1 MPRLGTID
9 LISVDY
15 RSRVASLVR
24 ALIPAVTGGA
34 FVLLCSVVHGA
45 DLKDAIIVAP
55 ANERQAA
62 RMLSEEIEKRTRIRL
77 PVRNER
83 AGSAPAIVLGLAA
96 EIPQNLLNQLVP
108 AAPGADGYRVQSVG
122 NTIVVVGNDAR
133 GTLFGAGWLLRQLRM
148 ERDVVESPDGLK
160 IATAPKYPLRGHQL
174 GYRPKTNSYDGWS
187 VPVWEQYIRD
197 LAVFGTN
204 AIELIPPRSDDAPDS
219 PHFPLPPMKMMIE
232 MSRIA
237 SEYGLDVWIW
247 YPAMDADYSDPATVA
262 FALKEWGDV
271 FRRLPRIDAVF
282 VPGGDPG
289 HTQPKHLMALL
300 EKQTANLHRYH
311 PKAQMWM
318 SPQSFNR
325 EWMDEFLGIMK
336 TEPAWLSG
344 VVFGPQIRMSLPD
357 LRAAVPKRYPI
368 RHYPDITHS
377 RQSQYPVPDWD
388 VAYAATE
395 AREVIN
401 PRPVDEA
408 KIFRLLAPYTVGS
421 ITYSEGCND
430 DVNKI
435 VWSSLGWN
443 PDASLIDILRDY
455 SRYFIG
461 YQYADTFA
469 QGLLALER
477 NWRGPLATNAAVET
491 TRQQFEQMDRA
502 AAPSVHANWRFQQG
516 LYRAYYDAYIRAR
529 LIYETGVE
537 RQAMAELRNARALG
551 SLPAM
556 NRAEQILDR
565 SADHP
570 AAELRSRVFE
580 LAEAL
585 FQSIR
590 MQLSVPRYQA
600 ISIDRG
606 ASLDTVDV
614 PLNNRGWLA
623 QNFAA
628 IRRIAAEADRVKEL
642 DYILDWE
649 NPGPGGFYDD
659 LGDTARQPHLVRGK
673 DYADDPAFLQSPLV
687 GFSYRPALRSSWWN
701 HAEAL
706 GDAPLKI
713 HYGDLDRTAE
723 YKIRVV
729 YAGDSPNAQIR
740 LVANGSIEIHPL
752 MKKPAPVGP
761 IEFDIPKEA
770 TRNGELLLTWNRDPA
785 LGGNGRG
792 NQVSEIWLI
801 RK

>member
-1 MPRLGTID
+1 
-9 LISVDY
+9 VDGW
-15 RSRVASLVR
+15 RQNKAPEPPAHARGSLTLTR
-24 ALIPAVTGGA
+24 AVL
-34 FVLLCSVVHGA
+34 FVVFWATAAQAA
-45 DLKDAIIVAP
+45 DLKDASIVVTANAP
-55 ANERQAA
+55 NPERKAA
-62 RMLSEEIEKRTRIRL
+62 IMLSEEVERRTRIRL
-77 PVRNER
+77 PITNRRTGV
-83 AGSAPAIVLGLAA
+83 APSIVLGQSA
-96 EIPQNLLNQLVP
+96 EIPQDLANQLIP
-108 AAPGADGYRVQSVG
+108 ATPGADGFRVQSIG
-122 NTIVVVGNDAR
+122 NAIVIAGNDAR

-148 ERDVVESPDGLK
+148 ERDSVTVENLK
-160 IATAPKYPLRGHQL
+160 ISTAPKYPLRGHQL

-197 LAVFGTN
+197 LVVFGTN
-204 AIELIPPRSDDAPDS
+204 AIELIPPRSDDAADS

-237 SEYGLDVWIW
+237 DEYGLGVWIW
-247 YPAMDADYSDPATVA
+247 YPAMDKDYSDPATVE

-271 FRRLPRIDAVF
+271 FRQLPRIDAVF

-289 HTQPKHLMALL
+289 HTQPKQLMALL
-300 EKQTANLHRYH
+300 EKQTENLHRYH

-344 VVFGPQIRMSLPD
+344 IVFGPQIRMSLPE
-357 LRAAVPKRYPI
+357 LRAAIPKRYPI

-388 VAYAATE
+388 VAYAVTE

-401 PRPVDEA
+401 PRPMDEA
-408 KIFRLLAPYTVGS
+408 AIFHLLAPFTIGS

-430 DVNKI
+430 DVNKM
-435 VWSSLGWN
+435 VWSALGWN
-443 PDASLIDILRDY
+443 PDANITDVLREY

-461 YQYADTFA
+461 YQYADPFA

-477 NWRGPLATNAAVET
+477 NWRGPLATNANVDT
-491 TRQQFEQMDRA
+491 TRAQFEQMDGT
-502 AAPSVHANWRFQQG
+502 AAPGVHANWRFQQA
-516 LYRAYYDAYIRAR
+516 LYRAYYDAYVRAR
-529 LIYETGVE
+529 LVYETGLE

-551 SLPAM
+551 SLTAM

-565 SADHP
+565 TAEHP
-570 AAELRSRVFE
+570 ATELRARVFE

-585 FQSIR
+585 FQSIH

-600 ISIDRG
+600 ISTDRG
-606 ASLDTVDV
+606 ANLDTIDV
-614 PLNNRGWLA
+614 TLNNRGWLA

-628 IRRIAAEADRVKEL
+628 IRQKPEEADRLKEL
-642 DYILDWE
+642 ERIVDWE

-673 DYADDPAFLQSPLV
+673 DYADDPAFLESPLV
-687 GFSYRPALRSSWWN
+687 GFSYRPALRSSWWTD
-701 HAEAL
+701 AETL
-706 GDAPLKI
+706 GDTSLKVQ
-713 HYGDLDRTAE
+713 YRDLDRSAE

-729 YAGDSPNAQIR
+729 YGGDSPNARIR

-752 MKKPAPVGP
+752 IKKPAPVAP
-761 IEFDIPKEA
+761 VEFDIPQEA
-770 TRNGELLLTWNRDPA
+770 TRNGQLLLTWNRDPA

-792 NQVSEIWLI
+792 CQVSEIWLI

>member
-1 MPRLGTID
+1 MKPLF
-9 LISVDY
+9 LLFALC
-15 RSRVASLVR
+15 AS
-24 ALIPAVTGGA
+24 
-34 FVLLCSVVHGA
+34 GA
-45 DLKDAIIVAP
+45 DLRNAVIVVP
-55 ANERQAA
+55 ARAAGPERKAA
-62 RMLSEEIEKRTRIRL
+62 VMLAEEIEKRTRVRL
-77 PVRNER
+77 PVKDSWT
-83 AGSAPAIVLGLAA
+83 GSVPGILLGQSSELAPGLVA
-96 EIPQNLLNQLVP
+96 QMVP
-108 AAPGADGYRVQSVG
+108 ATPGADGYRVQSMV
-122 NTIVVVGNDAR
+122 NAILIAGNDAR

-148 ERDVVESPDGLK
+148 ERDIVESPDNLK
-160 IATAPKYPLRGHQL
+160 VSTAPKYPVRGHQL

-204 AIELIPPRSDDAPDS
+204 AIELIPPRSDDAADS

-237 SEYGLDVWIW
+237 DEYGLDVWIW
-247 YPAMDADYSDPATVA
+247 YPAMDRDYSDPATVE
-262 FALKEWGDV
+262 FALKEWGEV
-271 FRRLPRIDAVF
+271 FRQLPRIDAVF

-300 EKQTANLHRYH
+300 EKQTANLHRFH

-325 EWMDEFLGIMK
+325 EWMEEFLGIMK
-336 TEPAWLSG
+336 TEPVWLSG

-435 VWSSLGWN
+435 VWSTLGWN
-443 PDASLIDILRDY
+443 PDANLVEILRDY

-461 YQYADTFA
+461 HQYTDTFA
-469 QGLLALER
+469 QGLMALER
-477 NWRGPLATNAAVET
+477 NWRGQLATNANVDT
-491 TRQQFEQMDRA
+491 TRDQFQQMERA
-502 AAPSVHANWRFQQG
+502 ASPFVRANWRFQQA
-516 LYRAYYDAYIRAR
+516 LYRAYYDAYLRAR
-529 LIYETGVE
+529 LLYETAVE
-537 RQAMAELRNARALG
+537 REAIAELRNARALG
-551 SLPAM
+551 SLTAM
-556 NRAEQILDR
+556 NRAEQILEHTIE
-565 SADHP
+565 HP
-570 AAELRSRVFE
+570 APELRARVFE

-600 ISIDRG
+600 ISTDRG
-606 ASLDTVDV
+606 ASLDTIDN

-623 QNFAA
+623 QNFAS
-628 IRRIAAEADRVKEL
+628 IRQKPEEAERLKEL
-642 DYILDWE
+642 DRIVDWE

-659 LGDTARQPHLVRGK
+659 LGDAARQPHLVRGK
-673 DYADDPAFLQSPLV
+673 DYAEDPAFLESPLI

-701 HAEAL
+701 HAESL
-706 GDAPLKI
+706 GDAPLKMR
-713 HYGDLDRTAE
+713 YRDLDPHAE

-729 YAGDSPNAQIR
+729 YAGDSPNVQIR
-740 LVANGSIEIHPL
+740 LVANGSIEIHHL
-752 MKKPAPVGP
+752 MKKPAPVAP
-761 IEFDIPKEA
+761 VEFDIPAEA
-770 TRNGELLLTWNRDPA
+770 TRNGELELTWSRDPS